1 MNKQMLRIL
10 VATAATGIALSA
22 CSSGKSVS
30 SSSGTTGGATSAA
43 GSSSSGPGGSGK
55 KPFIGVILPDSKS
68 SVRWESQDRPSLEA
82 AFKAKGLKYD
92 IQNAQGDKNQFQT
105 IADQMLN
112 EGVTVLVIVDLD
124 SGSGSAVLNKAK
136 SQGVATIDYDR
147 LTLGGGADYYV
158 SYDNVQVGK
167 LQGEGLAKCL
177 SGQSKPVV
185 AELNGAPTDNNA
197 TLFAQGYNSVLDPKY
212 ADGTFVKGPNQSV
225 TGWDNPTAGTDFEQ
239 MLTSTP
245 NIGGVLVAND
255 GMAQSV
261 IAILKKNHLNGKV
274 PVTGQDA
281 SVAGL
286 QSILA
291 GDQCMTVFK
300 DSKKEA
306 GAAAELAIDL
316 ANGTPATTATQTVN
330 DPQLKKDV
338 KSVLLTPV
346 AITKSN
352 INDVIQAGGA
362 TKEQVCTSEFASACT
377 AAGIG

>member
-1 MNKQMLRIL
+1 M
-10 VATAATGIALSA
+10 SA

-30 SSSGTTGGATSAA
+30 SPSGNSSNTGSASNSA
-43 GSSSSGPGGSGK
+43 GGGGK

-105 IADQMLN
+105 IGEQMLN

-124 SGSGSAVLNKAK
+124 SGSGSAVLAKAK
-136 SQGVATIDYDR
+136 AQGVATIDYDR

-158 SYDNVQVGK
+158 SYDNVGVGK
-167 LQGEGLAKCL
+167 LQGQGLVQCL
-177 SGQSKPVV
+177 SGQTKPVV

-212 ADGTFVKGPNQSV
+212 ADGSFVKGPNQSV

-300 DSKKEA
+300 DTKKEA
-306 GAAAELAIDL
+306 GAAAELAIAL
-316 ANGTPATTATQTVN
+316 ANGTPATSATATVH
-330 DPQLKKDV
+330 DPQLNKDV
-338 KSVLLTPV
+338 KSVLLTPQ
-346 AITKSN
+346 AITKAN
-352 INDVIQAGGA
+352 INDVITAGGA
-362 TKEQVCTSEFASACT
+362 TKEQVCTSEFASACS

>member
-30 SSSGTTGGATSAA
+30 SSSGTTGSNTAS
-43 GSSSSGPGGSGK
+43 GSSSSSGGSGK

-68 SVRWESQDRPSLEA
+68 SVRWESQDRPSLAE

-105 IADQMLN
+105 IADQMLS
-112 EGVTVLVIVDLD
+112 EGVTVLIIVDLD

-177 SGQSKPVV
+177 SGQTKPVV

-197 TLFAQGYNSVLDPKY
+197 TLFAQGYNGVLDPKY

-300 DSKKEA
+300 DSKKESA
-306 GAAAELAIDL
+306 AAAELAIDL
-316 ANGTPATTATQTVN
+316 ANGTPATTATATVH

-346 AITKSN
+346 TITKEN
-352 INDVIQAGGA
+352 INEVIKAGGA
-362 TKEQVCTSEFASACT
+362 TTEQVCTSDFAAACT